1 MKTTATPITVKKVS
15 PWKKHRVAL
24 LMLLPALAAIFVFNY
39 LPLFGIVIAFKDFN
53 ILQGIWGS
61 PWVGFQNFKQIF
73 IQPEMLKAVKNTL
86 IYGVTITFGAFPFP
100 IVLALLFNELRCA
113 KFKKV
118 SQTLTYMPHFLSWI
132 SVVGLFYSFF
142 AKEGSFNQFM
152 AQIIGPDYEATNI
165 LLDDRYFLPIIFFS
179 HLWKSIGWSSIVFL
193 AAITGIDNGL
203 YEAATIDGC
212 GKLKQTWYIT
222 LPSIKGTIVVVLVM
236 SLGGLVTT
244 SFEQV
249 YGFQNL
255 FTQENTEVINTL
267 IYRQGI
273 QGGKYSLAS
282 AFGLTQGLV
291 QITLIMMAN
300 FISKKLMQTSIW

>member
-1 MKTTATPITVKKVS
+1 MKTSHEALTIKKQS
-15 PWKKHRVAL
+15 PWKKHWLAL
-24 LMLLPALAAIFVFNY
+24 LILVPALLEVLIFKY
-39 LPLFGIVIAFKDFN
+39 LPLIGIVIAFKDFN

-61 PWVGFQNFKQIF
+61 SWVGLENFKEIF
-73 IQPEMLKAVKNTL
+73 SNPDMLKAVKNTL
-86 IYGVTITFGAFPFP
+86 INGVALTFGGFPFP

-132 SVVGLFYSFF
+132 SVVGLFYAFF
-142 AKEGSFNQFM
+142 ATEGSFNMFM
-152 AQIIGPDYEATNI
+152 AKIFGDSWEAKNI
-165 LLDDRYFLPIIFFS
+165 LLDSKNFLPIIFWS
-179 HLWKSIGWSSIVFL
+179 HIWKAVGWSSIVFL
-193 AAITGIDNGL
+193 AAITGIDDGL
-203 YEAATIDGC
+203 YEAATLDGC
-212 GKLKQTWYIT
+212 GRLKQTWYIT

-236 SLGGLVTT
+236 SLGSLVTS
-244 SFEQV
+244 SFDQV

-255 FTQENTEVINTL
+255 FTQEDTEVIQTL

-282 AFGLTQGLV
+282 AFGLSQGIV

-300 FISKKLMQTSIW
+300 FLSKKLMQTSIW